1 MEIRIATMDSPV
13 GPLALAWRGESVVA
27 VHMEE
32 AKDRRAWETKYV
44 AIRPL
49 ARLEQHVRRRFP
61 EAALVTSGDGAPLDA
76 LRRYFE
82 GDVHAID
89 DLPVDPGG
97 QPFHAKVW
105 RRLREIPAGETLTY
119 GEIAAEAGR
128 PGAARAAGGAVG
140 GNPIPIIIPC
150 HRVVG
155 SDRSLTGFGGGIAR
169 KRWLLEHEGALERSL
184 I

>member
-13 GPLALAWRGESVVA
+13 GPLAVAWRGESVLA

-32 AKDRRAWETKYV
+32 AKDRRGWDETYAEV
-44 AIRPL
+44 RPL
-49 ARLEQHVRRRFP
+49 ERLNEHLRRRFP
-61 EAALVTSGDGAPLDA
+61 DVALVPCRDGAPLDA
-76 LRRYFE
+76 LRRYFG
-82 GDVHAID
+82 GDVRAID
-89 DLPVDPGG
+89 ALAVDPGG
-97 QPFHAKVW
+97 NPFHAKVW
-105 RRLREIPAGETLTY
+105 TRLRRIPAGGTLTY

-140 GNPIPIIIPC
+140 ANPIPIIIPC

-155 SDRSLTGFGGGIAR
+155 ADRSLTGFGGGLAR
-169 KRWLLEHEGALERSL
+169 KRWLLEHEGALERAL

>member
-1 MEIRIATMDSPV
+1 MEIRIATMDTPV
-13 GPLALAWRGESVVA
+13 GPIALAWRGESVVA

-32 AKDRRAWETKYV
+32 AQDRRAWETKY
-44 AIRPL
+44 ASIRPL
-49 ARLEQHVRRRFP
+49 ARLGQHVRRRFP
-61 EAALVTSGDGAPLDA
+61 EATLVTTEDGEPLAA
-76 LRRYFE
+76 LRRYFAGE
-82 GDVHAID
+82 LHAID
-89 DLPVDPGG
+89 GVPVDPGG
-97 QPFHAKVW
+97 QSFHAKVW
-105 RRLREIPAGETLTY
+105 RRLREIPAGRTLTY

-140 GNPIPIIIPC
+140 SNPIPIIIPC

-184 I
+184 V